1 MEIQGTITHV
11 LDTRTGSGQKGDW
24 TVYSYVLETSGQYP
38 KQIAFE
44 VFNKDYGLSIGDT
57 ITAQIDLSTRE
68 YNGKWYTSVK
78 AYKVDVQGDKQ
89 APAPTRPV
97 IDDDVDDGLPF

>member
-1 MEIQGTITHV
+1 MEITGTITHV
-11 LDTRTGSGQKGDW
+11 LDTRTGSGAKDW

-78 AYKVDVQGDKQ
+78 AYKVETQGAKQ
-89 APAPTRPV
+89 APVPTRPAME
-97 IDDDVDDGLPF
+97 DDDSGDLPF